1 MSLGE
6 RLLDL
11 RKKKGLSQEE
21 IAGLLDVS
29 RQTISKWETDQSTP
43 DFDKI
48 IPISLISGIILVS
61 IMVFVVYYIS
71 AISYNRNL
79 DPDNIVIPV
88 SASVTDLIS
97 SLILISVSL
106 FILSIFI

>member
-29 RQTISKWETDQSTP
+29 RQTVSKWETDQSTP

-48 IPISLISGIILVS
+48 IPICKLYEID
-61 IMVFVVYYIS
+61 
-71 AISYNRNL
+71 AN
-79 DPDNIVIPV
+79 
-88 SASVTDLIS
+88 
-97 SLILISVSL
+97 
-106 FILSIFI
+106 

>member
-29 RQTISKWETDQSTP
+29 RQTVSKWETDQSTP

-48 IPISLISGIILVS
+48 IHSNINILKLIK
-61 IMVFVVYYIS
+61 
-71 AISYNRNL
+71 
-79 DPDNIVIPV
+79 
-88 SASVTDLIS
+88 
-97 SLILISVSL
+97 
-106 FILSIFI
+106 

>member
-29 RQTISKWETDQSTP
+29 RQTVSKWETDQSTP

-48 IPISLISGIILVS
+48 IPIC
-61 IMVFVVYYIS
+61 
-71 AISYNRNL
+71 
-79 DPDNIVIPV
+79 NI
-88 SASVTDLIS
+88 
-97 SLILISVSL
+97 
-106 FILSIFI
+106 F